1 MVLRFSGA
9 GPRYTSFMSAD
20 LPSSLL
26 NDTYSI
32 ETEFRGETLHYIEP
46 ARRVSMIWT
55 WTDGY
60 RISAGSISRWQ
71 NDDGTSG
78 PVTDD
83 ERKQI
88 IDRVVTY
95 ARVRQHVKMIVEP

>member
-1 MVLRFSGA
+1 
-9 GPRYTSFMSAD
+9 MSD
-20 LPSSLL
+20 ELPPSCL

-46 ARRVSMIWT
+46 ARRVSMTWT

-60 RISAGSISRWQ
+60 RIYASSISSW
-71 NDDGTSG
+71 DHADGTST

-88 IDRVVTY
+88 IDRVITY
-95 ARVRQHVKMIVEP
+95 ARVHQHAKLIVEP